1 MKYAIVESGGKQ
13 YRAVEGQYV
22 DVDRLPLDVGAEI
35 SLDQVLL
42 LADGEQV
49 SVGKPFVE
57 GISVKAT
64 VTEQFKGRK
73 ILVFKYRSGTNYRKR
88 RGHRQQYTRLMI
100 DSIAAAKA
108 KKAKKKKKEAEDGA

>member
-13 YRAVEGQYV
+13 YRAVEGQHV
-22 DVDRLPLDVGAEI
+22 DVDRLPLEVGAKV

-42 LADGEQV
+42 LADGDKV
-49 SVGKPFVE
+49 SIGTPLVDGA
-57 GISVKAT
+57 SVKAT
-64 VTEQFKGRK
+64 VAEQFKGRK

-100 DSIAAAKA
+100 EKIAAAKS
-108 KKAKKKKKEAEDGA
+108 KKKKKEAEDGA

>member
-13 YRAVEGQYV
+13 YRAVEGQHV
-22 DVDRLPLDVGAEI
+22 DVDRLPLEVGAKV

-42 LADGEQV
+42 LADGDKV
-49 SVGKPFVE
+49 SIGTPLVDGA
-57 GISVKAT
+57 SVKAT
-64 VTEQFKGRK
+64 VAEQFKGRK

-100 DSIAAAKA
+100 EKIAAAKS
-108 KKAKKKKKEAEDGA
+108 KKKKKEADDGA